1 MLIELGDKRVGDG
14 APCFITFEAGPT
26 LADLPSALELVR
38 QAGAAGAD
46 AVKFQIIDA
55 DRLVADRQQLFSY
68 EVLVDR
74 ATGQMETVEE
84 PLYDILKRR
93 ELKLEEWRQV
103 KAAVDASGLAFF
115 ATASFFEDLEF
126 LTAVGAHS
134 VKIASSDINHL
145 PLIRAAARTGMN
157 VQLDTG
163 NATLGEVEV
172 AVDAIIAEGNDSII
186 IHQCPSGY
194 PARLP
199 SIQLRMIPTLKQMF
213 PFPIAFSDHTPGWE
227 MDIAA
232 VALGADLLE
241 KTITL
246 DRCTRSVEHI
256 FSLEGAQ
263 QAAFIRAIRDLE
275 VALGEPR
282 RSFSPE
288 ERHRRLATR
297 RSLFLLR
304 PKRAG
309 ERIAAEDLDF
319 RRPGW
324 GIPPSDAERVVGL
337 HAARDLAAGTMLAWT
352 HLRPELGE

>member
-1 MLIELGDKRVGDG
+1 MAIQLGNKRVGEG
-14 APCFITFEAGPT
+14 EPCFITFEAGPT
-26 LADLPSALELVR
+26 HDGLASALELVR
-38 QAGAAGAD
+38 LAGAAGAD

-55 DRLVADRQQLFSY
+55 DRLVADRQQPFSY

-74 ATGQMETVEE
+74 ATGRRETIDE

-93 ELKLEEWRQV
+93 ELSLEEWHQV
-103 KAAVDASGLAFF
+103 KAAADAAGLAFF
-115 ATASFFEDLEF
+115 ATVSFFEDLEF

-163 NATLGEVEV
+163 NATLGEVET
-172 AVDAIIAEGNDSII
+172 AVDAILEEGNPSII

-199 SIQLRMIPTLKQMF
+199 SIQLRMIQTLKQMF

-232 VALGADLLE
+232 VALGACLLE
-241 KTITL
+241 KTITR

-256 FSLEGAQ
+256 FSLEGGEQ
-263 QAAFIRAIRDLE
+263 PAFVRAIRDLE
-275 VALGEPR
+275 TALGAPR
-282 RSFSPE
+282 RTFSPE
-288 ERHRRLATR
+288 ERKRRVAYR
-297 RSLFLLR
+297 RSIFLAR
-304 PKRAG
+304 DKRAG
-309 ERIAAEDLDF
+309 ERIGVEDLDY
-319 RRPGW
+319 RRPGY
-324 GIPPSDAERVVGL
+324 GIPAPETERVVGL
-337 HAARDLAAGTMLAWT
+337 AASRDLPAGTMLAWT
-352 HLRPELGE
+352 DLQA

>member
-1 MLIELGDKRVGDG
+1 MSITLGTRRVGQG
-14 APCFITFEAGPT
+14 EPCFITFEAGPT
-26 LADLPSALELVR
+26 HDGLASALELVR
-38 QAGAAGAD
+38 QAGVAGAD

-74 ATGQMETVEE
+74 ASGRRETVQE

-93 ELKLEEWRQV
+93 ELKLEEWHQV
-103 KAAVDASGLAFF
+103 KAAADAAGLAFF
-115 ATASFFEDLEF
+115 ATVSFFEDLEF
-126 LTAVGAHS
+126 LMEVGAHS

-163 NATLGEVEV
+163 NATLGEVEA
-172 AVDAIIAEGNDSII
+172 AVDTIVAEGNDSII

-199 SIQLRMIPTLKQMF
+199 SIQLRMIQTLHQMF

-256 FSLEGAQ
+256 FSLEGTEQ
-263 QAAFIRAIRDLE
+263 TAFIAAIRDLE
-275 VALGEPR
+275 TALGEPR

-288 ERHRRLATR
+288 ERHKRLATR
-297 RSLFLLR
+297 RSVFLGR
-304 PKRAG
+304 GKRAG
-309 ERIAAEDLDF
+309 ENITVEDLDY
-319 RRPGW
+319 RRPGY
-324 GIPPSDAERVVGL
+324 GIPPTDTDRIVGL
-337 HAARDLAAGTMLAWT
+337 TAAVDLEVGAMLKWT
-352 HLRPELGE
+352 DLQP

>member
-1 MLIELGDKRVGDG
+1 MSITLGTRRVGQG
-14 APCFITFEAGPT
+14 EPCFITFEAGPT
-26 LADLPSALELVR
+26 HDGLASALELVR
-38 QAGAAGAD
+38 QAGVAGAD

-74 ATGQMETVEE
+74 ASGRRETVQE

-93 ELKLEEWRQV
+93 ELKLEEWHQV
-103 KAAVDASGLAFF
+103 KAAADAAGLAFF
-115 ATASFFEDLEF
+115 ATVSFFEDLEF
-126 LTAVGAHS
+126 LMEVGAHS

-163 NATLGEVEV
+163 NATLGEVEA
-172 AVDAIIAEGNDSII
+172 AVDTIVAEGNDSII

-199 SIQLRMIPTLKQMF
+199 SIQLRMIQTLHQMF

-256 FSLEGAQ
+256 FSLEGTEQ
-263 QAAFIRAIRDLE
+263 TAFIAAIRDLE
-275 VALGEPR
+275 TALGEPR

-288 ERHRRLATR
+288 ERHKRLATR
-297 RSLFLLR
+297 RSVFLGR
-304 PKRAG
+304 GKRAG
-309 ERIAAEDLDF
+309 ENITVEDLDY
-319 RRPGW
+319 RRPGY
-324 GIPPSDAERVVGL
+324 GIPPTDTDRIVGL
-337 HAARDLAAGTMLAWT
+337 TAAVDLEAGAMLKWT
-352 HLRPELGE
+352 DLQP

>member
-1 MLIELGDKRVGDG
+1 MSIPLGNKRIGQG
-14 APCFITFEAGPT
+14 EPCFITFEAGPT
-26 LADLPSALELVR
+26 HDGLDSALELVR
-38 QAGAAGAD
+38 QAGAARAD
-46 AVKFQIIDA
+46 AVKFQMIDA

-68 EVLVDR
+68 EVLLDR
-74 ATGQMETVEE
+74 ATDQREAVQE

-93 ELKLEEWRQV
+93 ELKLDEWHQV
-103 KAAVDASGLAFF
+103 KAAADAAGLAFF
-115 ATASFFEDLEF
+115 ATVSFWDDLEF

-172 AVDAIIAEGNDSII
+172 AVDAIVGEGNDSII

-199 SIQLRMIPTLKQMF
+199 SIQLRMIQTLKQMF

-256 FSLEGAQ
+256 FSLEGAEQ
-263 QAAFIRAIRDLE
+263 TAFIHAIRDLE
-275 VALGEPR
+275 TALGAPR
-282 RSFSPE
+282 RTFAPE
-288 ERHRRLATR
+288 EGHRRQAYR
-297 RSLFLLR
+297 RSIFLAR
-304 PKRAG
+304 PKRPG
-309 ERIAAEDLDF
+309 ERIEEDDLDF
-319 RRPGW
+319 RRPGY
-324 GIPPSDAERVVGL
+324 GIPPTELERVVGL
-337 HAARDLAAGTMLAWT
+337 AATTDLDAGDMLKWT
-352 HLRPELGE
+352 DLRP

>member
-1 MLIELGDKRVGDG
+1 MSITLGNKRIGQG
-14 APCFITFEAGPT
+14 EPCFITFEAGPT
-26 LADLPSALELVR
+26 HDGLDSALELVR

-46 AVKFQIIDA
+46 AIKFQMIDA
-55 DRLVADRQQLFSY
+55 DRLVADRQQPFSY
-68 EVLVDR
+68 EVLLDR
-74 ATGQMETVEE
+74 ATGRRETIQE

-93 ELKLEEWRQV
+93 ELKLDEWHKV
-103 KAAVDASGLAFF
+103 KAAADAAGLAFF
-115 ATASFFEDLEF
+115 ATVSFLDDLEF

-163 NATLGEVEV
+163 NATLGEVET
-172 AVDAIIAEGNDSII
+172 AVDAIVAEGNHSII

-199 SIQLRMIPTLKQMF
+199 SIQLRMIQTLKQMF

-256 FSLEGAQ
+256 FSLEGAEQ
-263 QAAFIRAIRDLE
+263 KAFIQAIRDLE
-275 VALGEPR
+275 TALGAPR
-282 RSFSPE
+282 RTFSPDE
-288 ERHRRLATR
+288 GQKRRAYR
-297 RSLFLLR
+297 RSIFLAR
-304 PKRAG
+304 SRKAG
-309 ERIAAEDLDF
+309 ERIEAGDLDF
-319 RRPGW
+319 RRPGY
-324 GIPPSDAERVVGL
+324 GIPPTELERVVGL
-337 HAARDLAAGTMLAWT
+337 AAVRDLDAGDMLKWT
-352 HLRPELGE
+352 DLHP

>member
-1 MLIELGDKRVGDG
+1 MSVTLGNKRIGDG
-14 APCFITFEAGPT
+14 EPCFITFEAGPT
-26 LADLPSALELVR
+26 HDGLATALELVR
-38 QAGAAGAD
+38 QAGLAGAD
-46 AVKFQIIDA
+46 AIKFQIIDA
-55 DRLVADRQQLFSY
+55 DRLVADRKLPFSY
-68 EVLVDR
+68 DVLVDR
-74 ATGQMETVEE
+74 VTGRRETLHE

-93 ELKLEEWRQV
+93 ELKLEEWHQV
-103 KAAVDASGLAFF
+103 KAAADAAGLAFF
-115 ATASFFEDLEF
+115 ATVSFFEDLEF

-163 NATLGEVEV
+163 NATLGEVET
-172 AVDAIIAEGNDSII
+172 AVDAILAEGNHSII

-199 SIQLRMIPTLKQMF
+199 SIQLRMIQTLKQMF

-256 FSLEGAQ
+256 FSLEGAEPGN
-263 QAAFIRAIRDLE
+263 FIQAIRDLE
-275 VALGEPR
+275 TALGAPR
-282 RSFSPE
+282 RSSSPE
-288 ERHRRLATR
+288 ESERRRAYR
-297 RSLFLLR
+297 RSIFLLAV
-304 PKRAG
+304 K
-309 ERIAAEDLDF
+309 F
-319 RRPGW
+319 H
-324 GIPPSDAERVVGL
+324 PSQK
-337 HAARDLAAGTMLAWT
+337 
-352 HLRPELGE
+352 LRFKLIFQI